1 MMTIKRVLK
10 DSREDAVRLT
20 RSEKMSMLVLAY
32 ADTILDELRT
42 DMADRLKMVEG
53 GAETLQEAAEK
64 VDWLL
69 NELRLTVPMN
79 QRMHLQNTAADYD
92 VRMTP
97 KLTPGSTNVIM
108 EKEEFRGLVECAREK
123 CKVCTLDDEECE
135 GCELFRLLTS
145 VLPMDD
151 YHNGM
156 LCAYNL
162 AGWGN

>member
-1 MMTIKRVLK
+1 MMFIRRALK

-20 RSEKMSMLVLAY
+20 RNEKMAMLLLAY

-42 DMADRLKMVEG
+42 DVGDRLKMIDG
-53 GAETLQEAAEK
+53 GAEALHEAAEK

-69 NELRLTVPMN
+69 NELRLTVPMD
-79 QRMHLQNTAADYD
+79 QRMHLQNTARDYD